1 MSRNT
6 ALAAAASSSSSSS
19 AGANSRG
26 RRTSSIEP
34 TPQPSWT
41 KSTLAATRPNSIV
54 RSPPAP
60 CHNNAGP
67 SRSRPGSQARQQ
79 NTTATTT
86 AQAQLHQQHQQ
97 TKASTSSQSPTPTSS
112 AASSRRS
119 SIVLDTSAYR
129 YSLNVGSISRFP
141 TSAGAGASGSGAKEI
156 LNAQS
161 NTRNTPRIASKE
173 NNDVAVLTVDP
184 SRASVSSTSSR
195 ASSRIS
201 SRYMAEEVAPQRR
214 PIYLALPSDPS
225 ALGPWSSTNSTLIPS
240 SHHHGNKASDKDSK
254 LRKEGADQKGGGERR
269 NSKIMTSFPFPH
281 PVTPRRRGDRG
292 GGNNGNGG
300 VNGAG
305 GRGGGKGIGIGAAWQ
320 RLLNAIFA
328 GPYERQ
334 LNREEQE
341 DDRITASIIQDIAQR
356 NSSNPHPSHTV
367 PGVDTTTTTSN
378 TTNTKYGTIPI
389 PNDAIQNNSKTLTK
403 TSTMNTTTAT
413 FTSDSAHS
421 ETEDLNDPY
430 GYRRLAGPHLLPS
443 YTTDLVARRRERRR
457 ARSRARFQCMAL
469 WTIWTVSVILIIIVA
484 VLLFSFLFP
493 DRLNVP
499 SHHDDGSDDDNDG
512 DEDHFMGFAI
522 TIAIAKGALASIY
535 NLTLVLVNSTKALTA
550 Q

>member
-254 LRKEGADQKGGGERR
+254 LRKEGADQKGG
-269 NSKIMTSFPFPH
+269 
-281 PVTPRRRGDRG
+281 
-292 GGNNGNGG
+292 
-300 VNGAG
+300 
-305 GRGGGKGIGIGAAWQ
+305 
-320 RLLNAIFA
+320 
-328 GPYERQ
+328 PYERQ

-457 ARSRARFQCMAL
+457 ARSRARFH
-469 WTIWTVSVILIIIVA
+469 
-484 VLLFSFLFP
+484 FLFP

-512 DEDHFMGFAI
+512 DEDHFM
-522 TIAIAKGALASIY
+522 
-535 NLTLVLVNSTKALTA
+535 
-550 Q
+550 